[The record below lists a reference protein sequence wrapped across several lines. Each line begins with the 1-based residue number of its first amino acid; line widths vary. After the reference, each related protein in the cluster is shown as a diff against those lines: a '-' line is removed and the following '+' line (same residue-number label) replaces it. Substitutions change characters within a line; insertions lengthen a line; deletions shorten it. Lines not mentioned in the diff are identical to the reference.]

1 MAAVRS
7 HDPYIICL
15 LYRTAKDALLPI
27 HFSVFEV
34 TDQSVTAEKTV
45 SHVVLGFFSMLNVKA
60 KLSKALTS

>member
-1 MAAVRS
+1 MLS
-7 HDPYIICL
+7 
-15 LYRTAKDALLPI
+15 RTAKDALLPI
-27 HFSVFEV
+27 HFSVIEV